1 MCLQPCV
8 CLDVAV
14 RVFCPVSVLMLL
26 CVFIDL
32 FILFTTWG
40 KSCAARIAP
49 AQLMTSATQCGSSDH
64 VTQAGNLP
72 FFGLRLLAERS
83 LSRKKH
89 NEKNLFFFF
98 FYRRRRH
105 LHSRHHRH
113 SLTRLSSFF
122 DPPTASS
129 LSTAYQ
135 CSRMSRTYLNV
146 SRLLAGK
153 TLGHVSDD
161 YTRDRQAIVLL

>member
-1 MCLQPCV
+1 MLPSVSFLALCLSKCYCIQLCFYPRVLCLQPCV

-98 FYRRRRH
+98 F
-105 LHSRHHRH
+105 
-113 SLTRLSSFF
+113 FF
-122 DPPTASS
+122 T
-129 LSTAYQ
+129 
-135 CSRMSRTYLNV
+135 V
-146 SRLLAGK
+146 
-153 TLGHVSDD
+153 VVVIF
-161 YTRDRQAIVLL
+161 IVVITDIH